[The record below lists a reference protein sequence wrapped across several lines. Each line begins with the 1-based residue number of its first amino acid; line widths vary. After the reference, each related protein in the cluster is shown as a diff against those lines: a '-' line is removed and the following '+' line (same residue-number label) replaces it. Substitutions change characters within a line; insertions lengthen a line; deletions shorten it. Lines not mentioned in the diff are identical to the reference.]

1 MNNTR
6 VHILKVLNRIRHYA
20 RGFWYEND
28 LGEVVRPSTIQRTH
42 APPAQVS
49 SRSSQSLGVTPKL
62 DATKSSQVQS
72 SRALSEAQS
81 IPPGPPSFKS
91 KNSTELS
98 RIEQLKMLNA
108 QILQCQ
114 KCPLHQTRTHA
125 VPGSGVLDPMV
136 LIIGEAPGANEDK
149 YGKPFVGRSGKYLDK
164 WLDSINMYRTEN
176 VYIANIIK
184 CRPPQNRDPAP
195 KEIIECMPYLKA
207 QVELIRP
214 KVILV
219 LGRIAAHHLFNIKDS
234 LATMRNN
241 AYSFDNIPTIVTYHP
256 SAVLR
261 NPNLRQP
268 VWDDLKKLQRL
279 VSEQ

>member
-1 MNNTR
+1 MSNTR
-6 VHILKVLNRIRHYA
+6 VHILKVLNRIRCYA
-20 RGFWYEND
+20 RGFWYEKD
-28 LGEVVRPSTIQRTH
+28 LKAIVRPSTTQRAHT
-42 APPAQVS
+42 PPTQVS
-49 SRSSQSLGVTPKL
+49 SVSSQSLGVVPKL
-62 DATKSSQVQS
+62 DMTRSSQAQL
-72 SRALSEAQS
+72 SRTPSEARS
-81 IPPGPPSFKS
+81 VPPDPPSFKS

-98 RIEQLKMLNA
+98 RIEQLKILNA

-164 WLDSINMYRTEN
+164 WLDSINMHRTEN

-184 CRPPQNRDPAP
+184 CRPPQNRDPALQ
-195 KEIIECMPYLKA
+195 EITECMPYLKA

-241 AYSFDNIPTIVTYHP
+241 AYSFNSIPTIVTYHP

-268 VWDDLKKLQRL
+268 VWDDLKKLQHL